1 MCTTVEIETT
11 TKNVIVTSPYQPD
24 FPKLA
29 RKIGGRWKNPSWIF
43 DIRDESR
50 VRELCRDIYGTDG
63 TTTGEMVTLRVTVP
77 TSDYDRSLS
86 FYVAGRQVARAFDRD
101 SGARLGEGIVLIKG
115 GFYSGGSRKNPHIG
129 VEAETVFEVRDVP
142 KAAADNIPYWC
153 TAEIVDET
161 IDKEALETEL
171 KQIEERAAEIKRILG
186 Q

>member
-11 TKNVIVTSPYQPD
+11 SKNVIVTSPYQPD

-29 RKIGGRWKNPSWIF
+29 RTIGGRWKNPSWIF

-50 VRELCRDIYGTDG
+50 VRELCRHIYGTDG
-63 TTTGEMVTLRVTVP
+63 TTGEMVTLKVTVP
-77 TSDYDRSLS
+77 TDEYDRSLS
-86 FYVAGRQVARAFDRD
+86 LYVAGRQVARAFDRD

-115 GFYSGGSRKNPHIG
+115 SFYSGGSRKNPVIG
-129 VEAETVFEVRDVP
+129 VEAETVFEIRDVP
-142 KAAADNIPYWC
+142 RAAAGNIPDWC

-171 KQIEERAAEIKRILG
+171 KKIEERAAEIRRILG